1 MAKRKTEATNPEDAT
16 ISESVHKYDIEQPEE
31 QQQTQTQTQPL
42 PEAPEIPDPAK
53 VMLKEEYDYALQ
65 QEIKKAVAKLDERFV
80 RLSSQEKTLTDIKCD
95 ALGNSSDD
103 YERMVAAIRSG
114 NESILGDTTED
125 VYRMLYDLDFTG
137 MRPIEAIKQQYR
149 QD

>member
-1 MAKRKTEATNPEDAT
+1 MAKRKTEPADSEHATV
-16 ISESVHKYDIEQPEE
+16 SESVHKYDIQQPEE
-31 QQQTQTQTQPL
+31 QQQQQTQPL
-42 PEAPEIPDPAK
+42 PEAPEIPDPART
-53 VMLKEEYDYALQ
+53 MLKEEYDYALQ
-65 QEIKKAVAKLDERFV
+65 QEIRKGTAKIEERFV
-80 RLSSQEKTLTDIKCD
+80 RLVSQEKNLMDRQYD

-103 YERMVAAIRSG
+103 YERIAKAIRSDNLLALG
-114 NESILGDTTED
+114 ESTEE